1 MLNIHV
7 YLYKEGIPNGLCC
20 FLFRVKRWVYI
31 QLFVVSSL
39 ISLYS
44 FVGASWLAQ
53 PNIYVVCVY
62 RISEILL
69 NTIGVKW
76 SKCDLLHVKMATL
89 YLYVNLIYFTFGSW
103 ECHTKSD
110 TADKLLY
117 ILVSN
122 IIYLF
127 HYSESQIKINP
138 LDRTN
143 YSTHNHTSHQIWSE
157 RRLGQTSIHY
167 MKLTFSHS

>member
-1 MLNIHV
+1 M
-7 YLYKEGIPNGLCC
+7 
-20 FLFRVKRWVYI
+20 FRQSTIV
-31 QLFVVSSL
+31 VVSL
-39 ISLYS
+39 LT
-44 FVGASWLAQ
+44 
-53 PNIYVVCVY
+53 
-62 RISEILL
+62 SEILL

-143 YSTHNHTSHQIWSE
+143 YSTHNHTSHQIWSDWD
-157 RRLGQTSIHY
+157 
-167 MKLTFSHS
+167 KLQYTIWNSLSHIPKVSKL